1 MRDRF
6 LAQGVAAG
14 FLFASSPLLIRLLPR
29 LDAFSI
35 GFYRLFLAGLIMA
48 GVGLLLGWRMWNV
61 GWREMILGAL
71 FGAHFAAFILSVK
84 HTTVMNASVIV
95 NTTPAFTALISWTL
109 FGLRPSY
116 RSVAGIVLGILGIA
130 MLFSEG
136 LRISGGFLGEA
147 EALAGALFWAAY
159 LNLGRV
165 VRIRAGDLRSIP
177 SIYLLSSMFLLAL
190 TLPGGGPMN
199 PDAVELLILLAM
211 AIIPTCLGHTLHFS
225 SLKGL
230 RPYQTSALALLEPV
244 TASVLA
250 IPLFNEIPTPLS
262 ILGAMVVLAS
272 IYIVA
277 SSER

>member
-6 LAQGVAAG
+6 LIQGVVAG
-14 FLFASSPLLIRLLPR
+14 FLFSSSPLLIRFLPR

-48 GVGLLLGWRMWNV
+48 GVGILLGWRIWSV
-61 GWREMILGAL
+61 SWRETALGTL

-95 NTTPAFTALISWTL
+95 NTTPAFTALISWAI
-109 FGLRPSY
+109 FGLRPSM
-116 RSVAGIVLGILGIA
+116 RSIAGIILGVLGII

-165 VRIRAGDLRSIP
+165 VRIRTGNLQSIP
-177 SIYLLSSMFLLAL
+177 SIYLLSSIFLLAL

-199 PDAVELLILLAM
+199 PSIPEFLILLAM

-244 TASVLA
+244 TASILA
-250 IPLFNEIPTPLS
+250 VPLFNEIPTPIS
-262 ILGAMVVLAS
+262 MMGAAIILAS